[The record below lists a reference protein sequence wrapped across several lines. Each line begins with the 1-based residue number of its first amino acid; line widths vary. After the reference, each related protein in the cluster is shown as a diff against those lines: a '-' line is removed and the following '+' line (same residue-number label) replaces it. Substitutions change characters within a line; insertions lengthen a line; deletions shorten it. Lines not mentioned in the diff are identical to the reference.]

1 MYQLYGMLFLHFI
14 VEIRISAANHNVTE
28 IALIVI
34 RGDKDE
40 GRNEYVSCNEPL
52 IILIIKRV
60 H

>member
-1 MYQLYGMLFLHFI
+1 MLFLHFI
-14 VEIRISAANHNVTE
+14 VKIRISAANHNVTE